1 MATGYDERYAIQL
14 HDQTLESEIIRGIS
28 GFPTESVRNDPDA
41 FLAWQLQNQ
50 EYEKE
55 KNRDRIH
62 FDQMNS
68 VSPTI
73 HKKNDRR
80 KDKNRIQNGNGNQ
93 NNHPVLIID
102 SDSDTECDA
111 PLVYP
116 KDTQLVYPTDTPLIY
131 PMDTDEVKT
140 YSDKGEEFGA
150 NMEETIPKQSCESMM
165 DTSYQSTTDRGSLLA
180 QPQSEDIDSSGRS
193 TFTFYSDDV
202 EEDSLPEVSSFDED
216 VSSPKIRT
224 LQPGFPSPQV
234 NFDGLPNRHPV
245 NGYRS
250 NPQRMKGS
258 RHGRKWPKNSYK
270 QNNHSDHSDNYIS
283 NDTRHYDE
291 HVTVSSDEET
301 HLKQRQFDTFNHIP
315 NRTEKNYRRA
325 QKKSYQGRSE
335 TQDDEIYARRL
346 GQELNRTQVERDG
359 EMARRL
365 QEEEDEKNNLL
376 REERNFLD
384 RRMQMRNHPNLQMH
398 DPFENRVIRHRT
410 PFQLHRTP
418 EGLLLLQSI
427 LGMEGQILPPH
438 LMQGNVDLNDYE
450 ALWEL
455 AERIG
460 DAKGSGITEEALQS
474 LSTTQF
480 KSETADTNDVN
491 ECRICISDFA
501 DGDTITSLPCN
512 HRFHKHCIETWLKRK
527 AVCPIC
533 RKDIQEGDKN

>member
-1 MATGYDERYAIQL
+1 MATGYDERYARQL
-14 HDQTLESEIIRGIS
+14 HDQSLESEIIRGIS
-28 GFPTESVRNDPDA
+28 EFPTDSVRNDPDA

-55 KNRDRIH
+55 KKKDRIH
-62 FDQMNS
+62 FGQMNS
-68 VSPTI
+68 VSPSI
-73 HKKNDRR
+73 HRKNDRR
-80 KDKNRIQNGNGNQ
+80 KDKNRIENGNRD
-93 NNHPVLIID
+93 HPVLIID

-111 PLVYP
+111 PHMC
-116 KDTQLVYPTDTPLIY
+116 
-131 PMDTDEVKT
+131 PMDTDELKT
-140 YSDKGEEFGA
+140 YSDNQKGFGA
-150 NMEETIPKQSCESMM
+150 NVEETFPKDSSDNMM
-165 DTSYQSTTDRGSLLA
+165 DTSYQSVTEKGSVLA

-202 EEDSLPEVSSFDED
+202 EEDSIPEVSSYDED
-216 VSSPKIRT
+216 VSSPKLRT
-224 LQPGFPSPQV
+224 FQSGLPSPQV
-234 NFDGLPNRHPV
+234 KDFDELPNPHQV

-250 NPQRMKGS
+250 NPQGMKGS
-258 RHGRKWPKNSYK
+258 RRSRKWPKNSYK
-270 QNNHSDHSDNYIS
+270 QNNHYEHTGNYIY
-283 NDTRHYDE
+283 NDTRHYD
-291 HVTVSSDEET
+291 HQDSSDDET
-301 HLKQRQFDTFNHIP
+301 QPKQRQLDTFNHIP
-315 NRTEKNYRRA
+315 NRTEKNFRRA
-325 QKKSYQGRSE
+325 QKKYYCGQSE
-335 TQDDEIYARRL
+335 TQDDELRRAQKKYYRGQSETQDDELFARRL

-384 RRMQMRNHPNLQMH
+384 RRMQQRNHPNLQMH
-398 DPFENRVIRHRT
+398 DPYENRAIRHRT
-410 PFQLHRTP
+410 PFQLHRMP

-474 LSTTQF
+474 LCTTQF
-480 KSETADTNDVN
+480 QSQTADTNDVN
-491 ECRICISDFA
+491 ECRICISDFD

-533 RKDIQEGDKN
+533 RKDILDGDKN